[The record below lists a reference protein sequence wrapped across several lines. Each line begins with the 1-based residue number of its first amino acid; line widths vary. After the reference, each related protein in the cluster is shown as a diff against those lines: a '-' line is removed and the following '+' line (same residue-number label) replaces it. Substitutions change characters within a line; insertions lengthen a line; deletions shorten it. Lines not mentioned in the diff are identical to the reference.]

1 MKLFGKEW
9 RDKEGRMIDG
19 LFTRFR
25 RWWLGHKLRTGKVP
39 RGRTISSNEAV
50 DALASSYRGIM
61 GEIWGVLSCRV
72 YRGGTGR
79 WEDFGCISVQKITT
93 AFRDRMVS
101 CLQSSA
107 GYPLDVFKYHAYGT
121 GTTAEANTE
130 SALVTEV
137 GSRVA
142 GSQTNN
148 GSNIYRTVA
157 TITPGAAY
165 AVTEHGILSAATGGI
180 LMDRSV
186 FAAINVGAGD
196 SIQFTYDCTFNAE
209 A

>member
-1 MKLFGKEW
+1 
-9 RDKEGRMIDG
+9 MIDG

-25 RWWLGHKLRTGKVP
+25 RWWLGYKLRTGKVP
-39 RGRTISSNEAV
+39 RGRTVSSSEAI
-50 DALASSYRGIM
+50 DALVSSYRGVM

-72 YRGGTGR
+72 YRGATGQ
-79 WEDFGCISVQKITT
+79 WEERGCISVQKITT

-101 CLQSSA
+101 ALQNSA
-107 GYPLDVFKYHAYGT
+107 TYPLDVFKYHACGT
-121 GTTAEANTE
+121 GATAEATTD

-142 GSQTNN
+142 GTQTNN

-157 TITPGAAY
+157 TITPGGSY

-186 FAAINVGAGD
+186 FAAINVAAAD

>member
-1 MKLFGKEW
+1 MKLFGTEW
-9 RDKEGRMIDG
+9 RDKEGKMIDG

-25 RWWLGHKLRTGKVP
+25 RWWLGRRLRTGKVP
-39 RGRTISSNEAV
+39 RGRTVSAHEAI
-50 DALASSYRGIM
+50 DALTSTYGGIM

-72 YRGGTGR
+72 CRGGTGQ
-79 WEDFGCISVQKITT
+79 WEDHGCISVQKITT

-101 CLQSSA
+101 ALQNSTT
-107 GYPLDVFKYHAYGT
+107 YPLDVFRYHTCGT
-121 GTTAEANTE
+121 GTTAEANTD

-142 GSQTNN
+142 GTQTNN

-157 TITPGAAY
+157 TITPGGSY
-165 AVTEHGILSAATGGI
+165 AITEHGILSAATGGI

-186 FAAINVGAGD
+186 FAAINVAAGD

>member
-1 MKLFGKEW
+1 MNIFGWEW

-25 RWWLGHKLRTGKVP
+25 RWWLGRRLRTGKVP
-39 RGRTISSNEAV
+39 RGRTISGAEAI
-50 DALASSYRGIM
+50 DALVSSYRGVM

-72 YRGGTGR
+72 YREATGQ
-79 WEDFGCISVQKITT
+79 WEDHGCISVQKITT

-101 CLQSSA
+101 ALQNSTT
-107 GYPLDVFKYHAYGT
+107 YPLDVFKYHACGT
-121 GTTAEANTE
+121 GATAEANTDA
-130 SALVTEV
+130 ALVTEV

-142 GSQTNN
+142 GTQTNN

-157 TITPGAAY
+157 TITPGGSY

-186 FAAINVGAGD
+186 FAAINVAAGD

>member
-1 MKLFGKEW
+1 MRLFGREL
-9 RDKEGRMIDG
+9 RDKEGKMIDG

-25 RWWLGHKLRTGKVP
+25 RWWLGRRLRTGKVP
-39 RGRTISSNEAV
+39 RGRRVSAREAI
-50 DALASSYRGIM
+50 DALVSSYGGVM

-72 YRGGTGR
+72 YRGEAAQ
-79 WEDFGCISVQKITT
+79 WEDYGCISVQKITT

-101 CLQSSA
+101 ALQNSTT
-107 GYPLDVFKYHAYGT
+107 YPLDVFKFHACGT
-121 GTTAEANTE
+121 GTTAEANTD

-142 GSQTNN
+142 GTQTNN
-148 GSNIYRTVA
+148 GSNIYRSVA
-157 TITPGAAY
+157 TITPGGTY
-165 AVTEHGILSAATGGI
+165 AITEHGILSAATGGI

-186 FAAINVGAGD
+186 FAAINVGTTD